1 VTRLP
6 SLGRRG
12 EGWVAGQVVL
22 FLAVVAA
29 GVLGPGWAPSVRGI
43 LVATGV
49 VLGAAGLISF
59 VAALAHLGPSL
70 TPLPHPTDDATLRD
84 QGLYGVVRH
93 PIYGAG
99 IVVALGWS
107 LATSPLA
114 LLATVVLALFFELKS
129 RREEAWLEERHPGY
143 DAYRNR
149 VRWRF
154 IPGIR

>member
-22 FLAVVAA
+22 FLAVV
-29 GVLGPGWAPSVRGI
+29 
-43 LVATGV
+43 
-49 VLGAAGLISF
+49 
-59 VAALAHLGPSL
+59 
-70 TPLPHPTDDATLRD
+70 
-84 QGLYGVVRH
+84 VRH

-99 IVVALGWS
+99 IVLALGWS